1 MREVQL
7 STNHCRRLGPS
18 LLMAFGITLA
28 ASVSAQSANAAAG
41 AHQLDQTTA
50 DGIRKKVAENWNF
63 MPGLPGMKDVHVK
76 IRFRLDRS
84 GQLVGEPHAT
94 TRGGP
99 KSTQTA
105 MTASAMRAV
114 IRAAPFGA
122 LPRAQ
127 FDNETSSVEVIL
139 NFETGDM
146 AL

>member
-7 STNHCRRLGPS
+7 STNHCRRFGLS
-18 LLMAFGITLA
+18 LLMGLGIMLA
-28 ASVSAQSANAAAG
+28 GSASAQPIDAAAG
-41 AHQLDQTTA
+41 THQLDQTTA
-50 DGIRKKVAENWNF
+50 DGIRKKVAANWNV
-63 MPGLPGMKDVHVK
+63 MPGLAGMKDVHVQ

-99 KSTQTA
+99 KSTQIA

-114 IRAAPFGA
+114 LRAAPFGN

-139 NFETGDM
+139 NFETGNM